1 MENILEIQSL
11 NKSFKD
17 FSLKDVSFKLPYGYI
32 MGLIGPNGAGKTTI
46 IKLIMNL
53 LLKDSGDI
61 TVFDR
66 DHQKHEAYVK
76 SRIGFVYDQPP
87 FPPTLKL
94 DKIRKII
101 APFYDAWDEAKFL
114 ELMERF
120 ELPLKRKFQKL
131 SQGMKMKFAL
141 VIALSHNADLI
152 IMDEPTSGIDPV
164 FRRELL
170 GILLELIQ
178 NEQKSILFSTHITSD
193 LDRVADYITYIRKG
207 EIAISTTKQELIE
220 NWGIVK
226 TSESRLSDFR
236 GGIYLGHRKNEFGCE
251 ILTSDKK
258 AAGQNLTG
266 EETIASATLEDIM
279 FLMHEGKAG
288 A

>member
-17 FSLKDVSFKLPYGYI
+17 FSLKDVSFKLPYGFI

-61 TVFDR
+61 TVFGR

-76 SRIGFVYDQPP
+76 SRIGFVYDTPP
-87 FPPTLKL
+87 FFPGLKL
-94 DKIRKII
+94 GKIRKII
-101 APFYDAWDEAKFL
+101 APFYDTWDEKRFL
-114 ELMERF
+114 ELMDQFDLPIKRRF
-120 ELPLKRKFQKL
+120 SKL
-131 SQGMKMKFAL
+131 SQGMKMKFSL

-152 IMDEPTSGIDPV
+152 LMDEPTSGIDPV

-178 NEQKSILFSTHITSD
+178 NEQKS
-193 LDRVADYITYIRKG
+193 
-207 EIAISTTKQELIE
+207 
-220 NWGIVK
+220 
-226 TSESRLSDFR
+226 
-236 GGIYLGHRKNEFGCE
+236 
-251 ILTSDKK
+251 
-258 AAGQNLTG
+258 
-266 EETIASATLEDIM
+266 SAL
-279 FLMHEGKAG
+279 
-288 A
+288 